1 MEVITVVAAVIA
13 AIAAVAALIVALK
26 KQKAPGQN
34 TDLDPVLREI
44 GAEGARVR
52 SHAETVNKITTETLY
67 AGVRETNQQVLGT
80 VKAMSEHSAGRIAE
94 MKEELSKSLAEMRV
108 NIKGS
113 LDEVRADNAK
123 QLDEMRKVVDEKLS
137 ATLSERLNQSFGVIS
152 ERLEAVAKNLG
163 EIKSLDNGINDLKR
177 VLTNVKTRGTW
188 GEVSLE
194 ALLSELLTPDQYARS
209 VCVKK
214 GSAERVDFA
223 VLLPEDVCLPIDV
236 KFPAEDY
243 LRLSEALEHADR
255 SGYDEAR
262 KALAARI
269 RQEAR
274 SISSKYVNPPRT
286 TDFAVMYLPVEGL
299 YAEVLRMD
307 GLMETL
313 QKEYKVIPAGPTN
326 FAALLNSLRMG
337 FRTLTIQKY
346 SREVFDLFQKFTKD
360 FDTFSDL
367 IVKAQSQVESV
378 NKTLESAGHRTRQI
392 RKKLDR
398 VGNIAMP
405 EEEGAPGLPV
415 GSED

>member
-1 MEVITVVAAVIA
+1 MEVITVVAAAIA

-26 KQKAPGQN
+26 KQKATGQN

-94 MKEELSKSLAEMRV
+94 MKDELSKSLAEMRV

-137 ATLSERLNQSFGVIS
+137 ATLSER
-152 ERLEAVAKNLG
+152 AVAKNLG

-255 SGYDEAR
+255 TGYDEAR

-398 VGNIAMP
+398 VGNIALP